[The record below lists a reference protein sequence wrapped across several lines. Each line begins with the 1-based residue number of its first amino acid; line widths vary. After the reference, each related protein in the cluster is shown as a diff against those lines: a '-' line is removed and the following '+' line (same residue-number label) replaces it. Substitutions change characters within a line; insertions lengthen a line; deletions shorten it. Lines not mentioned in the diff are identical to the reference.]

1 MRNSV
6 ITPIAAGV
14 LLAFAG
20 AAHAVTKTDSFVV
33 SATVAK
39 NCVIDAPDLNLGS
52 FDGTNDLTVNS
63 TISVK
68 CTNGTTYDV
77 NLSTGSSGI
86 YTNRTLLFGT
96 GVLNYNLY
104 TTSGY
109 TTPWGDNTSGSGRP
123 ATGTGAG
130 MATNQTLTVYG
141 RLLAANNTA
150 PVDAGTYTDTI
161 VATIVY

>member
-1 MRNSV
+1 MPLTRSPRP
-6 ITPIAAGV
+6 TRSWCRP
-14 LLAFAG
+14 
-20 AAHAVTKTDSFVV
+20 
-33 SATVAK
+33 TVAK
-39 NCVIDAPDLNLGS
+39 NCVINAPDLNLGS
-52 FDGTNDLTVNS
+52 FDGTNDLTASS

-86 YTNRTLLFGT
+86 YANRTLTQGT
-96 GVLNYNLY
+96 DTLNYNLY
-104 TTSGY
+104 TTNGY
-109 TTPWGDNTSGSGRP
+109 TTVWGDNTGGSSRP